1 MTSEKYIELRK
12 MIETEFAKACTKHPK
27 FCDQFTNKDIRIV
40 RKTLNF
46 MRIENSESPFY
57 ADRILYEEIA
67 EAIEAYLMNDRE
79 HCIQE
84 LAQCGAVILRMML
97 LVSEEMENAK

>member
-1 MTSEKYIELRK
+1 

-84 LAQCGAVILRMML
+84 LAQSAAVILRMML

>member
-1 MTSEKYIELRK
+1 MTEEQLEKYNS
-12 MIETEFAKACTKHPK
+12 MILDEWSKAVKKHPK

-57 ADRILYEEIA
+57 GDRILYEEIA
-67 EAIEAYLMNDRE
+67 EAIEAYLMNDWE
-79 HCIQE
+79 QCIQE
-84 LAQCGAVILRMML
+84 LAQCGAVILRMMQF
-97 LVSEEMENAK
+97 VQDEMEA